1 VYAGA
6 MASIGR
12 VHCAIF
18 GARGLVAQRYL
29 QRLINHNWL
38 IPVSIIGSNST
49 KGKNICD
56 LPWSLDE
63 IRPDLPNIIVQG
75 LDNME
80 KLIAELKKEKVEIIF
95 SAIPDDA
102 ADLVEEKLANAG
114 FLVISHAMIHRM
126 KNNVPLII
134 PEVNSD
140 HLRLIKSQNFNG
152 GNLISCCNCMVVPI
166 ALTLF
171 PLFSN
176 FKLRS
181 IGIRTEQSLSG
192 GGRKMLINGRNS
204 KPIDSV
210 IIGEDESIIRELKK
224 IFGSLENDIIT
235 HNDID
240 ISAQCSRVNN
250 EYGHLAEIEIIFENE
265 ISAHEVI
272 QVWQN
277 STINLNK
284 LNLPS
289 SSKIINFITGKID
302 IDNHRWAGSESREPG
317 VDLNAAR
324 GVSLGE
330 IEISDKKLRFKVVA
344 DNTIRGAAGYGVLIA
359 ELLLAEGIHHV
370 DKNHLKH

>member
-1 VYAGA
+1 
-6 MASIGR
+6 
-12 VHCAIF
+12 
-18 GARGLVAQRYL
+18 
-29 QRLINHNWL
+29 
-38 IPVSIIGSNST
+38 
-49 KGKNICD
+49 
-56 LPWSLDE
+56 
-63 IRPDLPNIIVQG
+63 
-75 LDNME
+75 
-80 KLIAELKKEKVEIIF
+80 
-95 SAIPDDA
+95 
-102 ADLVEEKLANAG
+102 
-114 FLVISHAMIHRM
+114 MIHRM

-204 KPIDSV
+204 IPIDSE

-224 IFGSLENDIIT
+224 IFGSLENGIIT
-235 HNDID
+235 HNDMD
-240 ISAQCSRVNN
+240 ISVQCSRVKN

-272 QVWQN
+272 QAWQN
-277 STINLNK
+277 FTTNLNK

-302 IDNHRWAGSESREPG
+302 IDDHRWAGSESREPG
-317 VDLNAAR
+317 VDLNAAM

-330 IEISDKKLRFKVVA
+330 IEISDKNLHFKVVA